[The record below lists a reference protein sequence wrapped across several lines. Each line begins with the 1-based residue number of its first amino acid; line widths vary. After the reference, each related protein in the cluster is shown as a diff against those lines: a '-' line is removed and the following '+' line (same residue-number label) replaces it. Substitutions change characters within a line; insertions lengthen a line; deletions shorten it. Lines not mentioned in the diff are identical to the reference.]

1 MFQDI
6 RNQIMS
12 LLIKDTIKDMK
23 CDIAE
28 ARKNIQKAM
37 QLKLDN
43 PDLAEEYY
51 KRSVTDLD
59 NMNALH
65 DDVVGLI
72 DNYKKTKGEP
82 PATMLTLWK
91 YTHDE
96 LVDDITEIKQLQDY
110 YKSL

>member
-1 MFQDI
+1 
-6 RNQIMS
+6 
-12 LLIKDTIKDMK
+12 
-23 CDIAE
+23 
-28 ARKNIQKAM
+28 
-37 QLKLDN
+37 LDN

>member
-1 MFQDI
+1 
-6 RNQIMS
+6 MS

-23 CDIAE
+23 CDISN

-43 PDLAEEYY
+43 PELAQEYY
-51 KRSVTDLD
+51 KRSVANLD

-65 DDVVGLI
+65 DDVVNI
-72 DNYKKTKGEP
+72 INDYKKTKGEP
-82 PATMLTLWK
+82 PANMLAIWS
-91 YTHDE
+91 YEHDSLIE
-96 LVDDITEIKQLQDY
+96 DVTEIKQLQDY

>member
-1 MFQDI
+1 
-6 RNQIMS
+6 
-12 LLIKDTIKDMK
+12 MK